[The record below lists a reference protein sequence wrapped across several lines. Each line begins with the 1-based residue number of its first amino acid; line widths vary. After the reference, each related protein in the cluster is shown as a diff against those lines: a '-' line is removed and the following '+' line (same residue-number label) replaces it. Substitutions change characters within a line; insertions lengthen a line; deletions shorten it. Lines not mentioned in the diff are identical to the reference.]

1 MTIRMLPDNIINRI
15 AAGEVIERP
24 AAVVKELVEN
34 SLDASATQI
43 DILLRDGGRTQILVT
58 DNGTGMNANEIS
70 LAVERHA
77 TSKLPKDDLT
87 LVKTMGFRGEALPS
101 IGAVSRLTITSRPH
115 NEEAWKLFLEG
126 GKKHILEP
134 ASHPYGTQ
142 VEVCDLFFA
151 TPARLKFLKTERT
164 ELEHALDAVQR
175 LAMSN
180 PDVAFTFRDGDRVR
194 FSYNSESDLIGN
206 ESALLRRLSHIMGRE
221 FSENALDI
229 NAEREGVKL
238 FGYAGLPTLNRNTSR
253 HQYLFVN
260 RRPVRDKLLNG
271 AVRAAY
277 QDFLARQRYPLV
289 ALFVSINSEKVD
301 INVHPAK
308 TEVRFRDSGVIR
320 GLIVSA
326 LKHALAQAGHRASTT
341 VSDAALGAL
350 KPEERVKVFD
360 RAQGS
365 FQKNRMFKDQ
375 SASMSDFYSPLSE
388 DIPGLDVAPN
398 AKIST
403 VNSDHEEIYSVD
415 HPLGAA
421 RAQVHETYIVSQ
433 SEDGIIIVDQHA
445 AHERLVYERMK
456 KALEVGGVLSQGL
469 LIPEVVEVSDV
480 IATRLI
486 ERAEEFAELGL
497 IIEKFGNGA
506 VVVREVPALLGQ
518 TDVRALINDLAD
530 DLVEMDSNLSLR
542 ERLEEVCST
551 MACHGSV
558 RAGRQLNNEE
568 MNALLR
574 EMEVTPHSGQCN
586 HGRPTYVKLKLADI
600 EKLFGRR

>member
-43 DILLRDGGRTQILVT
+43 DVLLRDGGRTQILVT
-58 DNGTGMNANEIS
+58 DNGTGMNASEIS

-87 LVKTMGFRGEALPS
+87 LVETMGFRGEALPS

-115 NEEAWKLFLEG
+115 NEEAWQLFIEG
-126 GKKHILEP
+126 GKKNAPEP
-134 ASHPYGTQ
+134 ASHPNGTQ

-180 PDVAFTFRDGDRVR
+180 PDVAFTVRDGDRVR
-194 FSYNSESDLIGN
+194 FSCKSESDLIGD
-206 ESALLRRLSHIMGRE
+206 ESALLRRLSHVMGRE
-221 FSENALDI
+221 FSENALNI
-229 NAEREGVKL
+229 KAEREGVKL
-238 FGYAGLPTLNRNTSR
+238 FGYVGLPTLNRNTSR

-277 QDFLARQRYPLV
+277 QDFLARQRHPLV
-289 ALFVSINSEKVD
+289 ALFVTINSDMVD

-320 GLIVSA
+320 GLIVGS

-341 VSDAALGAL
+341 VSDAALGAMQ
-350 KPEERVKVFD
+350 PAD
-360 RAQGS
+360 RINVYDRKQGS
-365 FQKNRMFKDQ
+365 FQKIKTFKEQ
-375 SASMSDFYSPLSE
+375 SESMTGFYAPLS
-388 DIPGLDVAPN
+388 DNIPGLDVTPN
-398 AKIST
+398 AKTST
-403 VNSDHEEIYSVD
+403 FNSDKEEISSVD

-433 SEDGIIIVDQHA
+433 SEDGIVIVDQHA

-469 LIPEVVEVSDV
+469 LIPEVIEVSDV
-480 IATRLI
+480 IAIRLI

-497 IIEKFGNGA
+497 VIEKFGNGA

-518 TDVRALINDLAD
+518 IDVRALINDLAD
-530 DLVEMDSNLSLR
+530 DLAEMDSNLALR

-586 HGRPTYVKLKLADI
+586 HGRPTYVKLKLGDI

>member
-194 FSYNSESDLIGN
+194 FSCNSESDLIGN

-360 RAQGS
+360 REQGS

-558 RAGRQLNNEE
+558 RAGRQLNNVE